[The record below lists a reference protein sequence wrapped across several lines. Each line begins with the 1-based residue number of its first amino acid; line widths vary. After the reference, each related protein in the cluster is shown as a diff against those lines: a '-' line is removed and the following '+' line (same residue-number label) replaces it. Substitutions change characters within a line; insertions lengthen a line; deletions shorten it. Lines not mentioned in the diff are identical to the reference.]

1 MVFIRMVR
9 YQMVILML
17 LHQQHPA
24 QVAER
29 VTQHSPPNELN
40 FFVSF
45 IGSPTA
51 LLTNVCFVPF
61 LIALFGLLCLG

>member
-1 MVFIRMVR
+1 
-9 YQMVILML
+9 MVILIL

-29 VTQHSPPNELN
+29 VTQHSPPHELN
-40 FFVSF
+40 FFISF

-51 LLTNVCFVPF
+51 LLTNVCFFVPF
-61 LIALFGLLCLG
+61 LIDLFGLLFLG